1 VTMLGEEARDVIQNF
16 FLTLGARQHWF
27 HNFRGRVEF

>member
-1 VTMLGEEARDVIQNF
+1 MLGEEAGDVIKDF
-16 FLTLGARQHWF
+16 FLTLGARQHLV